1 MQWIDHILNLAAW
14 ILWINGSMGLM
25 QPWKPQSGISLVGTL
40 KALSPSRMNP
50 AWFFILGVALIL
62 CFKILLLHY
71 LGKPLASTVAVDFLL
86 FPVFFKTGSLSHMAL
101 MGVVTFIRF
110 SFMGYLWLWFLRC
123 LTTGKGMDP
132 LHGMLDAVLGPL
144 GQRKAW
150 LQGVLLWLLGVMLWT
165 LLGALL
171 ARLEILPGRDASSLL
186 WQATLISSAAWMSLR
201 WLIYGM
207 LALYLVHSY
216 VYLGGWEGWDWL
228 DQGVERLLWPLKPLR
243 LHWKRIDFTP
253 MVAWPL
259 YGLLFALISRWLTH
273 QGVVAAL

>member
-25 QPWKPQSGISLVGTL
+25 QPWKPQSGISSWEHSRRF
-40 KALSPSRMNP
+40 SPSRMNP

-123 LTTGKGMDP
+123 LTTGKGWIPCTACSMPSWDHSDNGKP
-132 LHGMLDAVLGPL
+132 GCRGSFVVAWSDALDT
-144 GQRKAW
+144 AW
-150 LQGVLLWLLGVMLWT
+150 CVVGSIGNPSGSRRVQLALAGNFDLLGSVDVSSVADLRYARPLPCAQLCLPRRMGR
-165 LLGALL
+165 LGL
-171 ARLEILPGRDASSLL
+171 AGPRGGAPMAYKAAETSLEA
-186 WQATLISSAAWMSLR
+186 
-201 WLIYGM
+201 
-207 LALYLVHSY
+207 H
-216 VYLGGWEGWDWL
+216 
-228 DQGVERLLWPLKPLR
+228 
-243 LHWKRIDFTP
+243 
-253 MVAWPL
+253 
-259 YGLLFALISRWLTH
+259 
-273 QGVVAAL
+273 